1 MIPTSLDRPPT
12 FEEIR
17 NDLGQISDYLL
28 QGDPIRAQAKP
39 DELIELER
47 LNQVLKT
54 SNQAL
59 LHSAR
64 ALYQSVEDSSL
75 DTEVGKALLI
85 QLKTDLNTKL
95 IALDERTRIEN
106 KSRKTYLAFDAGIA
120 ALEQEARLRIKDR
133 LLHPDWSKKIE
144 HISLGPHL
152 RPGLY
157 ALTFTY
163 QGTRVEVAGAFVL
176 TEQAM
181 PAVADLSDD
190 ANVGPVLLFL
200 PSRGLEAFDSL
211 AQLDTWLQHTLHI
224 ATPRQAFIDCLPRQY
239 HELSTAGIWPL
250 ALEKIDSSPLFE
262 HLYNARID
270 KRTLDIERALSLIDN
285 PERSATQLYQQLDQA
300 TRAALITY
308 DQRLELRAQALL
320 ERSLRYSAP
329 HWYRSA
335 DTAKRT
341 LLAEHIQQYN
351 QARQAL
357 IDFMGPAASPQAL
370 ALYQLLE
377 QLEVDLDIQD
387 LDPDQLTVTTQRH
400 VPGVG
405 DYALK
410 NTLTDLALRGLHG
423 TDEHSQSD
431 FLEKTTLSYAGKPLP
446 ERYEDLTPTYLAQL
460 LKTLQ
465 PRLAFTQVQRD
476 LHSKP
481 EFKNLIQHMLDQRI
495 NCLAY
500 AALLQHHITERDYQ
514 LIQDLRLG
522 NDPHLSASTLSVH
535 NAQLQDLWVL
545 RQIDSGGKSVRVL
558 LCTPFAPRP
567 EHFMAFDS
575 EIACQTHVLG
585 WSRDNGSAA
594 GKQTMTDYLLDRVAL
609 RFREAMA
616 KTLMGLSFKPHEQEY
631 KEVKFGAPCSHADCL
646 MSMAGHFLAT
656 QLDDHESSTPLWYRS
671 TTAANRSTLLA
682 LADDAEGAL
691 RLYNADPQ
699 SDYAFAGFE
708 TYVHQQA
715 KITLNRLLGRRQN
728 DVDPNEIWAYYPK
741 RLVTSTP
748 APVTYTTLYRDGYDD
763 SIGFLNESF
772 AASATFKGPE
782 GVDLSPLTAQKVAAS
797 VRGTWIG
804 QRYIDEVR
812 AKLQNANSPGYQKR
826 RDATLAITQL
836 QMRNAALECQLKG
849 HISSFDLAWLD
860 ASIQSMGDTSVAVRA
875 QYGIHRLV
883 IDGHWIIDTF
893 LFSHADNPVLLYTP
907 NAPDHI
913 TFREARLFNYTLK
926 KISAMVG
933 YLSTRAS
940 IQSQARVAQWLTTAR
955 EQLPEH
961 IDRTTPSP
969 PRYDSLARVKPLTD
983 LRHELYNMKLQRR
996 IDNVFATTHNRTQM
1010 IMGIAWTCVE
1020 WVAAIATAPF
1030 PVLSLGTGML
1040 LAFKDAMLALDA
1052 YHQGDNDA
1060 AMQHLIGYLLN
1071 TAGAVFTDLRPAL
1084 GSIKALGRQRRPS
1097 LHGTPDTQAIALS
1110 RQLHTAL
1117 PSPEGMR
1124 PLLFNGQAY
1133 WAPTIPDRLGRYL
1146 LFIPDASSG
1155 QLRSTGR
1162 LVQPA
1167 ADGTW
1172 KRSGVAG
1179 GAPKYQKVPET
1190 DNPLKAYDLDESD
1203 WRNVEPLLTPAF
1215 KRNLLKQY
1223 EWLDLDASEGV
1234 ILAREQLQPLHER
1247 YLQHV
1252 EKLSQDAEAFF
1263 STPPVVPRPSLPPLV
1278 PGASTEHFI
1287 ESLFKKAKGLVIGE
1301 APESLASK
1309 QFLIDHM
1316 GVLARQGIKRLYIEH
1331 LPRDVFRYKLQKL
1344 QTKGA
1349 SRHIEQHLSA
1359 VDSAFNLPGASGPS
1373 YLHLMKEARK
1383 HGIELK
1389 AIDGCASYDLNGAFD
1404 ISAEAPAPPRSNTLR
1419 NFYSHKVI
1427 AADLV
1432 DQADTPWLALVEHS
1446 RVRTR
1451 EQVPGLADLQ
1461 GAIGLRIDDVATD
1474 AQAGIW
1480 ADPTDFKLTLRTADT
1495 PKTSTPPSAPATSS
1509 SPPTASHYNNY
1520 DIAPTLR
1527 ESLRKLERIPKGLDT
1542 HYASSS
1548 SPHQEAFEAFK
1559 ATRKRLN
1566 ADAERFFERYTLPA
1580 RPALPDAALFKTPQD
1595 FLDHAYRYSSG
1606 LVIGEAHTSEAAK
1619 GFLIKHMGDL
1629 KKQGVQT
1636 LYIEHLQTDL
1646 HQLELDTFKQRSKMP
1661 DTLKSFVKEQ
1671 DLNQMR
1677 LYDGKTHLYTGPNT
1691 YTNILQAANKQGIR
1705 VQAIDCSASYY
1716 LKGLGER
1723 EKARISMF
1731 NYFAKQVIEHDQAA
1745 QGAHKWVAF
1754 VGSAHTD
1761 TYLGVPGLAPVLG
1774 TLSLHIR
1781 DTATSLAKGFEPGAW
1796 EVASETK
1803 WHALRSDFVLNTGFS
1818 RIKAPAP
1825 FVPADRSRLK
1835 NIGDFLIERPSSK
1848 QTILLHKSNSGQIVS
1863 TPIQIDDTGHF
1874 FIDRWDALK
1883 DKRFLSQ
1890 DTLIQALRYEI
1901 HLIPV

>member
-1 MIPTSLDRPPT
+1 MIPTPLDRPPT

-39 DELIELER
+39 HELIELER

-54 SNQAL
+54 SNQTL

-64 ALYQSVEDSSL
+64 ALYQAVENSRL
-75 DTEVGKALLI
+75 DTQEGKALVTR
-85 QLKTDLNTKL
+85 LKAELNTKL
-95 IALDERTRIEN
+95 IELDERTLIEN
-106 KSRKTYLAFDAGIA
+106 KSRKTYLTFDAGIT
-120 ALEQEARLRIKDR
+120 ALEQEAGLRVKDR

-163 QGTRVEVAGAFVL
+163 QDARVEVAGAFVL
-176 TEQAM
+176 TEQAL
-181 PAVADLSDD
+181 PAVANLNDD
-190 ANVGPVLLFL
+190 VTVGPVLLFL
-200 PSRGLEAFDSL
+200 PARGLEAFDSL
-211 AQLDTWLQHTLHI
+211 AQLAAWLQHILDS
-224 ATPRQAFIDCLPRQY
+224 ARLRQAFIDCLPRQY

-250 ALEKIDSSPLFE
+250 TLEKIDSAPLFE

-270 KRTLDIERALSLIDN
+270 KRRLDIARALSLVDN
-285 PERSATQLYQQLDQA
+285 PARSAEQLYQQLDQA
-300 TRAALITY
+300 TRAALPAY

-335 DTAKRT
+335 NTARRT
-341 LLAEHIQQYN
+341 VLAEHIQHYN

-370 ALYQLLE
+370 ARYQLIE

-387 LDPDQLTVTTQRH
+387 LNPDQVMVTTQRH
-400 VPGVG
+400 VPRVG
-405 DYALK
+405 DYAHK

-423 TDEHSQSD
+423 SDENPGSD

-446 ERYEDLTPTYLAQL
+446 ERYEDLTPAYLAQR

-465 PRLAFTQVQRD
+465 PRLAFTQVQRA

-481 EFKNLIQHMLDQRI
+481 GFKDALQHMLDRRI

-500 AALLQHHITERDYQ
+500 AALLQQHITERDYQ

-545 RQIDSGGKSVRVL
+545 RQVDSSGAAVRVL

-594 GKQTMTDYLLDRVAL
+594 GRPTMTDYLLDRVAL

-631 KEVKFGAPCSHADCL
+631 KEVKFDTPCSHADCL
-646 MSMAGHFLAT
+646 ISMAGHFLAT

-671 TTAANRSTLLA
+671 TTATNRSTLLA

-699 SDYAFAGFE
+699 SDNAFAGFE

-715 KITLNRLLGRRQN
+715 KTALNRLLGRRQN

-748 APVTYTTLYRDGYDD
+748 APVSYTTLYREGYDD
-763 SIGFLNESF
+763 SIGFLNEAF
-772 AASATFKGPE
+772 AESATFKGPE

-812 AKLQNANSPGYQKR
+812 AKLQNANSPGYAKR

-836 QMRNAALECQLKG
+836 QMRTAALECQLKG
-849 HISSFDLAWLD
+849 HISSLDRTWLE
-860 ASIQSMGDTSVAVRA
+860 ASIQSMGDTSVAVRG
-875 QYGIHRLV
+875 QYPIHRLM

-907 NAPDHI
+907 NAPDHV

-926 KISAMVG
+926 KTSAMAG
-933 YLSTRAS
+933 YLSERAP
-940 IQSQARVAQWLTTAR
+940 IQSQARVAQWLNTAR
-955 EQLPEH
+955 QQLPEH

-969 PRYDSLARVKPLTD
+969 PRYDRPARAKPLTD
-983 LRHELYNMKLQRR
+983 LRHELYDMKLQRR

-1010 IMGIAWTCVE
+1010 IMGIVWTCVE

-1060 AMQHLIGYLLN
+1060 AIQHLIGYLLN
-1071 TAGAVFTDLRPAL
+1071 TTGAVFTDLRPAL
-1084 GSIKALGRQRRPS
+1084 GSIKTLGKPRRPS
-1097 LHGTPDTQAIALS
+1097 LHGTPDTEAIAVS

-1117 PSPEGMR
+1117 PSPEDMR
-1124 PLLFNGQAY
+1124 PVLFNGQAY
-1133 WAPTIPDRLGRYL
+1133 WTPTTPDRLGRYL
-1146 LFIPDASSG
+1146 LFINDASSG
-1155 QLRSTGR
+1155 QFKSTGR

-1167 ADGTW
+1167 ADSTW
-1172 KRSGVAG
+1172 IRSGVVG
-1179 GAPKYQKVPET
+1179 GAPKYQKVSPT
-1190 DNPLKAYDLDESD
+1190 DNPLKAYDLNESD
-1203 WRNVEPLLTPAF
+1203 WRNVEPLLTPGL

-1223 EWLDLDASEGV
+1223 ETPNLEASEAV
-1234 ILAREQLQPLHER
+1234 ILAREQLQPLYAR

-1263 STPPVVPRPSLPPLV
+1263 STPPVVPRPSLPALV
-1278 PGASTEHFI
+1278 PGASSAQFI
-1287 ESLFKKAKGLVIGE
+1287 ESLFKQAKGLVIGE

-1316 GVLARQGIKRLYIEH
+1316 GVLARQGVKRLYIEH

-1359 VDSAFNLPGASGPS
+1359 VDSAFNLPAAPSPS

-1389 AIDGCASYDLNGAFD
+1389 AIDGCASYDLSAAFD
-1404 ISAEAPAPPRSNTLR
+1404 ISAQAPAPPRSNTLR

-1427 AADLV
+1427 AADRV
-1432 DQADTPWLALVEHS
+1432 DQPDTPWVALVEHS
-1446 RVRTR
+1446 RVRTG
-1451 EQVPGLADLQ
+1451 EQAPGLADLH
-1461 GAIGLRIDDVATD
+1461 GAIGLRIDDVADD

-1480 ADPTDFKLTLRTADT
+1480 SDPTDFKLALRSADLAKT
-1495 PKTSTPPSAPATSS
+1495 PTPPSAPATSS
-1509 SPPTASHYNNY
+1509 SLPTASHYNDY
-1520 DIAPTLR
+1520 DIAPSLR
-1527 ESLRKLERIPKGLDT
+1527 ESLRKLERTPKGLDT
-1542 HYASSS
+1542 RYASVSGPS
-1548 SPHQEAFEAFK
+1548 EEAFEAFIT
-1559 ATRKRLN
+1559 TRKRLK
-1566 ADAERFFERYTLPA
+1566 ADAERFFEGYVPPT
-1580 RPALPDAALFKTPQD
+1580 RPTLPDAALFKTPQA

-1636 LYIEHLQTDL
+1636 LYFEHLQTDL
-1646 HQLELDTFKQRSKMP
+1646 HQLELDTFKQRSQMP
-1661 DTLKSFVKEQ
+1661 DSLKSFLKEQ

-1677 LYDGKTHLYTGPNT
+1677 FYDGKTYVYTGPNT

-1705 VQAIDCSASYY
+1705 VRAIDCSASYY
-1716 LKGLGER
+1716 LKGLGES
-1723 EKARISMF
+1723 ETARITLF
-1731 NYFAKQVIEHDQAA
+1731 NYFAKQVIEQDQAA

-1754 VGSAHTD
+1754 TGSAHTD
-1761 TYLGVPGLAPVLG
+1761 TYLGVPGLAPMLG

-1781 DTATSLAKGFEPGAW
+1781 DTATSLAKGFEAGAW

-1803 WHALRSDFVLNTGFS
+1803 WQALRSDFVLKVGFKH
-1818 RIKAPAP
+1818 IKAAAP

-1835 NIGDFLIERPSSK
+1835 HIGNFLIERPSAK
-1848 QTILLHKSNSGQIVS
+1848 QTTLLHKSNSGQIVS
-1863 TPIQIDDTGHF
+1863 TPIQIDDTGRF
-1874 FIDRWDALK
+1874 FIDRWEALK

-1890 DTLIQALRYEI
+1890 DTLIQALMHDI
-1901 HLIPV
+1901 HLTPA

>member
-1 MIPTSLDRPPT
+1 MIPTPLDRPPT

-28 QGDPIRAQAKP
+28 QGDPIKTQAKP
-39 DELIELER
+39 DELMELER

-54 SNQAL
+54 HNQAL

-64 ALYQSVEDSSL
+64 ALYQSVEESSL
-75 DTEVGKALLI
+75 DTEAGKALLI

-95 IALDERTRIEN
+95 IELDEHTPVEN
-106 KSRKTYLAFDAGIA
+106 KSRKTYLTFDAGIT
-120 ALEQEARLRIKDR
+120 ALEQEAKLRVKDR
-133 LLHPDWSKKIE
+133 LLHPQWSQKIE
-144 HISLGPHL
+144 HISLGPQL

-157 ALTFTY
+157 ALSFTY
-163 QGTRVEVAGAFVL
+163 QDTRVEVAGAFVL

-190 ANVGPVLLFL
+190 VSVGPVLLFL

-211 AQLDTWLQHTLHI
+211 AQIDTWLQHILGS
-224 ATPRQAFIDCLPRQY
+224 ATQRQAFIECLPQQY

-250 ALEKIDSSPLFE
+250 TLEKIDSAPLFE

-270 KRTLDIERALSLIDN
+270 KRTLDIARALSLVDN
-285 PERSATQLYQQLDQA
+285 PERSAKQLYQQLDQA
-300 TRAALITY
+300 TRAVLLTY

-329 HWYRSA
+329 DWYRSA
-335 DTAKRT
+335 NTARRT

-370 ALYQLLE
+370 ARYQLIE

-387 LDPDQLTVTTQRH
+387 LNPDQLMVTTRRH
-400 VPGVG
+400 VPRVG
-405 DYALK
+405 DYRHK

-423 TDEHSQSD
+423 SDENPGSD
-431 FLEKTTLSYAGKPLP
+431 FLEKTTFSYAGEPLP
-446 ERYEDLTPTYLAQL
+446 ERYEDLTPNYLAQR

-481 EFKNLIQHMLDQRI
+481 ELKNLIQHMLDRRI

-514 LIQDLRLG
+514 LIQDLRQG

-545 RQIDSGGKSVRVL
+545 RQFDSGGKPVRVL
-558 LCTPFAPRP
+558 LCTPYAPRP
-567 EHFMAFDS
+567 EQFMAFDS

-585 WSRDNGSAA
+585 WSRDNGAA
-594 GKQTMTDYLLDRVAL
+594 SGKQTMTDYLLARVAL

-631 KEVKFGAPCSHADCL
+631 KEIKFDTPCSHDDCL
-646 MSMAGHFLAT
+646 VSMAGHFLAT
-656 QLDDHESSTPLWYRS
+656 QVDDHDSSTPLWYRS
-671 TTAANRSTLLA
+671 TTAANRSTLLT

-728 DVDPNEIWAYYPK
+728 DVDPNEIRAYYPK

-772 AASATFKGPE
+772 AESATFKGPE
-782 GVDLSPLTAQKVAAS
+782 GVDLSPLTAQKVALS
-797 VRGTWIG
+797 VRGTWLG

-812 AKLQNANSPGYQKR
+812 AKLQNANSPGYLKR

-836 QMRNAALECQLKG
+836 QMRNAALECQLRG

-860 ASIQSMGDTSVAVRA
+860 ASIQSMGDTSVAVRGRYA
-875 QYGIHRLV
+875 IHRLV
-883 IDGHWIIDTF
+883 IDGDWIIDTF

-933 YLSTRAS
+933 YLSARAP
-940 IQSQARVAQWLTTAR
+940 IQSQARVAQLLTTAR
-955 EQLPEH
+955 QQLPEH

-996 IDNVFATTHNRTQM
+996 IDNVLATTHSRTQM
-1010 IMGIAWTCVE
+1010 IMGIVWTCVE
-1020 WVAAIATAPF
+1020 WTAAIATAPF
-1030 PVLSLGTGML
+1030 PVLSLATGLL

-1052 YHQGDNDA
+1052 YLQGDNDA

-1071 TAGAVFTDLRPAL
+1071 IAGAAFTDLRPAL
-1084 GSIKALGRQRRPS
+1084 GSIKALSKPRRPS
-1097 LHGTPDTQAIALS
+1097 LHGMPDNQAIALS
-1110 RQLHTAL
+1110 RQLRTAL
-1117 PSPEGMR
+1117 PSPEDMR
-1124 PLLFNGQAY
+1124 PVLFNGQAY
-1133 WAPTIPDRLGRYL
+1133 WAPTTPDRLGRYL
-1146 LFIPDASSG
+1146 LFINDASSG
-1155 QLRSTGR
+1155 QMKSTGR

-1179 GAPKYQKVPET
+1179 GAPKSQKVPET

-1203 WRNVEPLLTPAF
+1203 WRDVEPLLTPDF
-1215 KRNLLKQY
+1215 KHNLLKKY
-1223 EWLDLDASEGV
+1223 ERLDASEGV

-1252 EKLSQDAEAFF
+1252 EKLSQDAQAFF
-1263 STPPVVPRPSLPPLV
+1263 NTPPVVPRPSLPALV
-1278 PGASTEHFI
+1278 PGASTERFI
-1287 ESLFKKAKGLVIGE
+1287 ESLFKKTKGLVIGE
-1301 APESLASK
+1301 TPESLASK

-1316 GVLARQGIKRLYIEH
+1316 GVLARQGVKRLYIEH

-1344 QTKGA
+1344 HTKGA
-1349 SRHIEQHLSA
+1349 SRHIEQHLSV
-1359 VDSAFNLPGASGPS
+1359 VDSAFNLPGATSPS
-1373 YLHLMKEARK
+1373 YLNLMKEARK

-1389 AIDGCASYDLNGAFD
+1389 AIDGCASYDLSAAFD
-1404 ISAEAPAPPRSNTLR
+1404 ISAEAPPPPRSNTLR

-1427 AADLV
+1427 AADLA
-1432 DQADTPWLALVEHS
+1432 DQADTPWVALVEHS
-1446 RVRTR
+1446 RVRTG
-1451 EQVPGLADLQ
+1451 EQAPGLADLQ
-1461 GAIGLRIDDVATD
+1461 GAIGLRIDDVADD
-1474 AQAGIW
+1474 APVGLW
-1480 ADPTDFKLTLRTADT
+1480 ADPTDFKLALRTADT
-1495 PKTSTPPSAPATSS
+1495 PKTPPPLSTPGTSS
-1509 SPPTASHYNNY
+1509 SLPTASHYNNY
-1520 DIAPTLR
+1520 DIAPSLR
-1527 ESLRKLERIPKGLDT
+1527 ENLRKLAGMRRGLHT
-1542 HYASSS
+1542 TYGGHN
-1548 SPHQEAFEAFK
+1548 SPFPEAYKAFET
-1559 ATRKRLN
+1559 TRKRLN
-1566 ADAERFFERYTLPA
+1566 ADAERFFEDYVLPA
-1580 RPALPDAALFKTPQD
+1580 RPALPDAALFKTPQN
-1595 FLDHAYRYSSG
+1595 FLDHAYRDSSG

-1619 GFLIKHMGDL
+1619 KFFIKHMGDL
-1629 KKQGVQT
+1629 KKQGVKT

-1661 DTLKSFVKEQ
+1661 DTLKTFVKEQ

-1677 LYDGKTHLYTGPNT
+1677 FYDGKTNRYKGPNT
-1691 YTNILQAANKQGIR
+1691 YTNILQAANKHGIR

-1716 LKGLGER
+1716 VKGLGDSG
-1723 EKARISMF
+1723 KARITMF
-1731 NYFAKQVIEHDQAA
+1731 NYFAKHVIEHDQVA
-1745 QGAHKWVAF
+1745 QGPHKWVAF

-1761 TYLGVPGLAPVLG
+1761 TYLGVPGLAPMLG

-1781 DTATSLAKGFEPGAW
+1781 DTATSLAKGFESGAW
-1796 EVASETK
+1796 QVASETK
-1803 WHALRSDFVLNTGFS
+1803 WHALRSDFVLNVGFK
-1818 RIKAPAP
+1818 RIKDPAP
-1825 FVPADRSRLK
+1825 FVPEDRSRLK
-1835 NIGDFLIERPSSK
+1835 KIGDFLIERPNSK
-1848 QTILLHKSNSGQIVS
+1848 QTFLLHKSNSGQIVS
-1863 TPIQIDDTGHF
+1863 TPVQIDDTGHF
-1874 FIDRWDALK
+1874 FIDRWDELK

-1901 HLIPV
+1901 HLTPV